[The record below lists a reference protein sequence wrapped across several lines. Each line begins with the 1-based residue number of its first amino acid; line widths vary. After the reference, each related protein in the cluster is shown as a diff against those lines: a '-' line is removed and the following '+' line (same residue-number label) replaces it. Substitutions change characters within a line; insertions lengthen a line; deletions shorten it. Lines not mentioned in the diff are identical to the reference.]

1 MAERARAAALAAAVV
16 VAVLGAFAARLI
28 DLSTAQKIG
37 IDSRFAPNRSGTL
50 LPDGTF
56 CCPFAGAT
64 ISDASGELFASSE
77 VEVLVSGLRW
87 SEGPVW
93 HAVERALFFVDTI
106 QDRIY
111 RWSASDGTTIVV
123 SAAGG
128 FDGSNVPEY
137 ETLYEPGANGMALMS
152 ENEIIICQHS
162 TRRVIRMKLA
172 ELQRLGGR
180 PLSESNFEVL
190 AQTAANGRGLNAPN
204 DVVVAPNGDV
214 YFTDPVYGFLKKQ
227 PPELGYMHLNA
238 DKDELTDQPYLDEAV
253 TAVGAGVTGV
263 YRLRAGGGALELV
276 TDLLNRPNGLAFS
289 PDGQTL
295 WVSSSD
301 KDGPSWNAFLLR
313 EQLPLERTAVLG
325 KAELPGINLMPGTR
339 LGSAGL
345 IDGFKIDERGR
356 LWSSVPGGLAV
367 IDPARKAVLASV
379 TFGGTAISNVRFGEG
394 GDVFVTGAGHVWR
407 LRRTV
412 PSSAS

>member
-77 VEVLVSGLRW
+77 VELLVSGLRW

-93 HAVERALFFVDTI
+93 HAAERALFFVDTI

-190 AQTAANGRGLNAPN
+190 AQIAANGRGLNAPN

-227 PPELGYMHLNA
+227 FLNENG
-238 DKDELTDQPYLDEAV
+238 DPVDQPYLDEAV
-253 TAVGAGVTGV
+253 AAVGAGVTGV
-263 YRLRAGGGALELV
+263 YRWRAGGGALELV
-276 TDLLNRPNGLAFS
+276 TDLLHRPNGLAFS

-301 KDGPSWNAFLLR
+301 KDGPSLNAFLLR
-313 EQLPLERTAVLG
+313 EQLPLERTAALSE
-325 KAELPGINLMPGTR
+325 AELPGINLMPGM
-339 LGSAGL
+339 L

-379 TFGGTAISNVRFGEG
+379 TFGTAISNVCFGEG

>member
-50 LPDGTF
+50 LPNGTSWG
-56 CCPFAGAT
+56 ALLTDAT

-77 VEVLVSGLRW
+77 VELLVSGLRW

-93 HAVERALFFVDTI
+93 HAAERALFFVDTI

-111 RWSASDGTTIVV
+111 RWSASDGTTIVG

-137 ETLYEPGANGMALMS
+137 ETLHEPGANGMALMG
-152 ENEIIICQHS
+152 EDEIIICQHS

-180 PLSESNFEVL
+180 PLRESNFEVL
-190 AQTAANGRGLNAPN
+190 AQIAANGRGLNAPN

-227 PPELGYMHLNA
+227 FL
-238 DKDELTDQPYLDEAV
+238 DENGEPVDQPYLDEAV
-253 TAVGAGVTGV
+253 AAVGAGVTGV

-276 TDLLNRPNGLAFS
+276 TDLLKRPNGLAFS

-295 WVSSSD
+295 WVSNSD
-301 KDGPSWNAFLLR
+301 KDALSWNAFLLR

-325 KAELPGINLMPGTR
+325 EAELPGINLMPGM
-339 LGSAGL
+339 L

-379 TFGGTAISNVRFGEG
+379 TFGTAISNVRFGEG
-394 GDVFVTGAGHVWR
+394 GDVFVTGKGHVWR
-407 LRRTV
+407 LRRKV

>member
-1 MAERARAAALAAAVV
+1 M
-16 VAVLGAFAARLI
+16 
-28 DLSTAQKIG
+28 
-37 IDSRFAPNRSGTL
+37 
-50 LPDGTF
+50 
-56 CCPFAGAT
+56 
-64 ISDASGELFASSE
+64 
-77 VEVLVSGLRW
+77 
-87 SEGPVW
+87 
-93 HAVERALFFVDTI
+93 
-106 QDRIY
+106 
-111 RWSASDGTTIVV
+111 
-123 SAAGG
+123 
-128 FDGSNVPEY
+128 
-137 ETLYEPGANGMALMS
+137 
-152 ENEIIICQHS
+152 
-162 TRRVIRMKLA
+162 
-172 ELQRLGGR
+172 
-180 PLSESNFEVL
+180 
-190 AQTAANGRGLNAPN
+190 
-204 DVVVAPNGDV
+204 
-214 YFTDPVYGFLKKQ
+214 
-227 PPELGYMHLNA
+227 
-238 DKDELTDQPYLDEAV
+238 

-295 WVSSSD
+295 WVSNSD

-313 EQLPLERTAVLG
+313 EQMPLERTAVLRE
-325 KAELPGINLMPGTR
+325 AELPGINLMPGTR

-379 TFGGTAISNVRFGEG
+379 TFGTAISNVRFGEG

>member
-93 HAVERALFFVDTI
+93 HAAERALFFVDTI

-152 ENEIIICQHS
+152 EDEIIICQHS

-190 AQTAANGRGLNAPN
+190 AQIAANGRGLNAPN

-227 PPELGYMHLNA
+227 FLNENG
-238 DKDELTDQPYLDEAV
+238 DPVDQPYLDEAV
-253 TAVGAGVTGV
+253 AAVGAGVTGV
-263 YRLRAGGGALELV
+263 YRWRAGGGALELV
-276 TDLLNRPNGLAFS
+276 TDLLHRPNGLAFS

-301 KDGPSWNAFLLR
+301 KDGPSLNAFLLR
-313 EQLPLERTAVLG
+313 EQLPLERTAALSE
-325 KAELPGINLMPGTR
+325 AELPGINLMPGM
-339 LGSAGL
+339 L

-379 TFGGTAISNVRFGEG
+379 TFGTAISNVCFGEG